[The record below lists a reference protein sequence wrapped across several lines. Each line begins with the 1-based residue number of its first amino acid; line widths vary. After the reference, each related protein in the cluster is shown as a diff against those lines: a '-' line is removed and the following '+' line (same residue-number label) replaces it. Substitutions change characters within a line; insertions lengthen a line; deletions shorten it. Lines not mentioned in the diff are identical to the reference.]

1 MRVKPSK
8 DCPRSP
14 AFSRCEDYP
23 DRLPAVDG
31 LGQAAYCLG
40 DSGVLAGE
48 VPGFAARPQQV
59 EMAQAVEQ
67 ALNAATTLIVEAGTG
82 IGKTFAYLVP
92 VLLSGKR
99 VIISTGTRHL
109 QDQLFHRDLPSV
121 RSALAVPVNAALL
134 KGRANYLCHH
144 RLAVT
149 RSEGRLTSRRQ
160 VSQLETIQD
169 WAGRTRSGD
178 IAELSSIPEDASIWP
193 RVTSTAENCLGQQCE
208 WYQHCHVVKARR
220 GAQDADLVVIN
231 HHLLCADLALKE
243 EGFGELLP
251 GVEAFIIDEA
261 HQLPETAARFFGIS
275 LSSRQL
281 QELAQD
287 SINEYVRETAQLE
300 GLPDLARSLDRA
312 WRELRVA
319 LGEDEQRAPWLR
331 LAGDQ
336 GVQATL
342 TVLGQALENLT
353 VALAP
358 QAERSRGL
366 DNCYQRALKLQALLA
381 QTTAQPPENHIH
393 WFETWKT
400 TFRINLTPLEVADT
414 FASQRRVLTGCWV
427 FTSAT
432 LSVNGEF
439 AHFARRL
446 GLEETRTLQLDSPF
460 DYPHHALFYL
470 PKGLPA
476 PNAADFSD
484 RMLDQAEAIIR
495 ASRGRAFILFT
506 SYRALQLAR
515 RRLQDSCDYPLL
527 VQGSAPRNELLER
540 FRELGNAVLL
550 GTSSFWEGVDV
561 RGAALSCV
569 IIDKLPFASPG
580 DPVWQ
585 ARIDALRSRGGNP
598 FVEEQL
604 PHAVITLKQG
614 VGRLIRDVSDR
625 GVLVVCDSR
634 LVSKSY
640 GKVFIN
646 SLPAM
651 QRTRE
656 FDDVTAF
663 FRAADATQ
671 PT

>member
-1 MRVKPSK
+1 M
-8 DCPRSP
+8 
-14 AFSRCEDYP
+14 YP
-23 DRLPAVDG
+23 LERDG
-31 LGQAAYCLG
+31 PGQAARCLG

-48 VPGFAARPQQV
+48 VPGFAARPQQI
-59 EMAQAVEQ
+59 EMARAVEQ
-67 ALNAATTLIVEAGTG
+67 ALHAATTLIVEAGTG

-109 QDQLFHRDLPSV
+109 QDQLFHRDLPTV
-121 RSALAVPVNAALL
+121 RSALAVPLNAALL

-149 RSEGRLTSRRQ
+149 RSEGRLTSRQQ
-160 VSQLETIQD
+160 VGQLEAIHD

-178 IAELSSIPEDASIWP
+178 IAELSGIPEDAPIWP

-208 WYQHCHVVKARR
+208 CYQQCHVVRARR
-220 GAQDADLVVIN
+220 DAQDADLVVIN

-251 GVEAFIIDEA
+251 GAEAFIIDEA

-287 SINEYVRETAQLE
+287 SLTEYVRETAQLE

-312 WRELRVA
+312 WRELRTA
-319 LGEDEQRAPWLR
+319 MGTDEQRAPWLSASR
-331 LAGDQ
+331 SQ
-336 GVQATL
+336 GVQAAL
-342 TVLGQALENLT
+342 PVLRQALEDLSA
-353 VALAP
+353 ALAP

-366 DNCYQRALKLQALLA
+366 DNCYQRALKLQTLLE
-381 QTTAQPPENHIH
+381 QTTAQPPENYIH
-393 WFETWKT
+393 WFETWKAS
-400 TFRINLTPLEVADT
+400 FRINLTPLDVADT
-414 FASQRRVLTGCWV
+414 FDSQRQALPSCWV

-432 LSVNGEF
+432 LSVNGDF
-439 AHFARRL
+439 THFARRL
-446 GLEETRTLQLDSPF
+446 GLEQARTLQLDSPF
-460 DYPHHALFYL
+460 DYQHHALFYL
-470 PKGLPA
+470 PKGLPE
-476 PNAADFSD
+476 PNAADFSE
-484 RMLDQAEAIIR
+484 RMLDEAEAIIR

-506 SYRALQLAR
+506 SYRALHLAR
-515 RRLQDSCDYPLL
+515 RRLQASCDYPLL

-561 RGAALSCV
+561 RGEALSCV

-585 ARIDALRSRGGNP
+585 ARIDALKSRGGNP

-634 LVSKSY
+634 LVSKAY

-656 FDDVTAF
+656 FDEVAAF
-663 FRAADATQ
+663 FQARDVAQLT
-671 PT
+671 